1 MLPLETVREFVLDRC
16 PAGTPVSV
24 PVADALGLVTA
35 SKIISAEAIPQFA
48 NTAMDG
54 FAVRSADVV
63 DAPCNL
69 RVVETIAA
77 GHAPQVTVGPGEAS
91 RIMTGATIPP
101 GADAVVMV
109 ERTSL
114 VTPSSTANPN
124 RTAADGPAS
133 GDGTAEIVRVDV
145 SVPPG
150 NHVRPVGDDLHAG
163 TVVFGVGTEL
173 TAGHLGV
180 LCSLGMT
187 EVEVFPRL
195 RVGVLSTGDELV
207 DDGSPLRPG
216 QIRDSNRRTLLALA
230 HRADVVPVDL
240 GLSPDDPDEIEAA
253 ITTGVQTCDAIV
265 TSGGVSMGDFDYVKA
280 VLDRIGDMRWM
291 QVAIKPAKPLAFGTV
306 GDVPV
311 FGLPGN
317 PVSSMVSFELFA
329 RPGLRSM
336 MGHPDPVRSPVTATA
351 AEDLPRRSDGK
362 THFMRVLATPSDGG
376 VEVRSAGGQ
385 GSHMLWAMAKANALA
400 VVPDGDGVRAGG
412 PVDVLLLD

>member
-1 MLPLETVREFVLDRC
+1 MLPLDTVREFVLDRC
-16 PAGTPVSV
+16 PARTPVTV

-35 SKIISAEAIPQFA
+35 SEIISSEAIPQFA

-63 DAPCNL
+63 EAPCDL

-109 ERTSL
+109 ERTSI
-114 VTPSSTANPN
+114 VS
-124 RTAADGPAS
+124 DGPAC
-133 GDGTAEIVRVDV
+133 GDGAAEIVRVEV

-163 TVVFGVGTEL
+163 THVFAVGTEL

-240 GLSPDDPDEIEAA
+240 GLSPDHPGKIETA

-280 VLDRIGDMRWM
+280 VLGRIGDMRWM

-336 MGHPDPVRSPVTATA
+336 MGHPDPVRPTVMATA
-351 AEDLPRRSDGK
+351 AEDLPRRADGK
-362 THFMRVLATPSDGG
+362 THFMRVLATPRDGG

-400 VVPDGDGVRAGG
+400 VVPDGGGVRAGE

>member
-1 MLPLETVREFVLDRC
+1 M
-16 PAGTPVSV
+16 

-35 SKIISAEAIPQFA
+35 SEIISSEAIPQFA

-63 DAPCNL
+63 DAPCEL

-91 RIMTGATIPP
+91 RIMTGAIIPP

-124 RTAADGPAS
+124 STAADGSAS
-133 GDGTAEIVRVDV
+133 GNGAAETVRVEV

-163 TVVFGVGTEL
+163 THVFAAGTEL

-230 HRADVVPVDL
+230 QRVDVVPVDL
-240 GLSPDDPDEIEAA
+240 GLAPDDPDEIETA
-253 ITTGVQTCDAIV
+253 ITTGVQTCDVIV

-280 VLDRIGDMRWM
+280 VLDRVGDMRWM

-336 MGHPDPVRSPVTATA
+336 MGHPDPVRPTVEATA
-351 AEDLPRRSDGK
+351 AEALPRRADGK
-362 THFMRVLATPSDGG
+362 THFMRVLATPADGG

-412 PVDVLLLD
+412 SVEVLLLD

>member
-16 PAGTPVSV
+16 SARAPLSV

-35 SKIISAEAIPQFA
+35 SEIISSEAIPQFA

-63 DAPCNL
+63 DAPCDL

-109 ERTSL
+109 ERTSI
-114 VTPSSTANPN
+114 VTG
-124 RTAADGPAS
+124 GPAS
-133 GDGTAEIVRVDV
+133 GDGATEIVRVEV

-163 TVVFGVGTEL
+163 THVFGVGTEL

-180 LCSLGMT
+180 LCSLGLT

-240 GLSPDDPDEIEAA
+240 GLSPDDPDEIETA

-336 MGHPDPVRSPVTATA
+336 MGHPDPVRPTVEATA
-351 AEDLPRRSDGK
+351 AEDLPRRADGK
-362 THFMRVLATPSDGG
+362 THFMRVLATPTDGG

>member
-1 MLPLETVREFVLDRC
+1 M
-16 PAGTPVSV
+16 

-35 SKIISAEAIPQFA
+35 SEIISSEAIPQFA

-54 FAVRSADVV
+54 FAVRSADVA
-63 DAPCNL
+63 DAPCEL

-91 RIMTGATIPP
+91 RIMTGAIIPP

-124 RTAADGPAS
+124 STAADGSAS
-133 GDGTAEIVRVDV
+133 GNGAAETVRVEV

-163 TVVFGVGTEL
+163 THVFAAGTEL

-230 HRADVVPVDL
+230 QRVDVVPVDL
-240 GLSPDDPDEIEAA
+240 GLAPDDPDEIETA
-253 ITTGVQTCDAIV
+253 ITTGVQTCDVIV

-280 VLDRIGDMRWM
+280 VLDRVGDMRWM

-336 MGHPDPVRSPVTATA
+336 MGHPDPVRPTVEATA
-351 AEDLPRRSDGK
+351 AEALPRRADGK
-362 THFMRVLATPSDGG
+362 THFMRVLATPADGG

-412 PVDVLLLD
+412 SVEVLLLD

>member
-1 MLPLETVREFVLDRC
+1 MPSTLRPMLPLESVREFVLDRC
-16 PAGTPVSV
+16 PARTPVSV

-35 SKIISAEAIPQFA
+35 SEIISAEAIPQFA

-63 DAPCNL
+63 DAPCDL

-109 ERTSL
+109 ERTSI
-114 VTPSSTANPN
+114 VT
-124 RTAADGPAS
+124 DGPAS
-133 GDGTAEIVRVDV
+133 GNGAAEIVRVEV

-163 TVVFGVGTEL
+163 THVFAAGTEL

-216 QIRDSNRRTLLALA
+216 QIRDSNRRTLLALTQ
-230 HRADVVPVDL
+230 RVDVVPVDL
-240 GLSPDDPDEIEAA
+240 GLAPDDPDEIETA

-280 VLDRIGDMRWM
+280 VLDRVGDMRWM

-336 MGHPDPVRSPVTATA
+336 MGHPDPVRPTVEATA
-351 AEDLPRRSDGK
+351 AEDLPRRADGK
-362 THFMRVLATPSDGG
+362 THFMRVLATPTDGG

>member
-1 MLPLETVREFVLDRC
+1 M
-16 PAGTPVSV
+16 

-35 SKIISAEAIPQFA
+35 SEIISSEAIPQFA

-54 FAVRSADVV
+54 FAVRSADVA
-63 DAPCNL
+63 DAPCEL

-91 RIMTGATIPP
+91 RIMTGAIIPP

-124 RTAADGPAS
+124 STAADGSAS
-133 GDGTAEIVRVDV
+133 GNGAAEIVRVEV

-163 TVVFGVGTEL
+163 THVFAVGTEL

-207 DDGSPLRPG
+207 DDGSPLGPG

-230 HRADVVPVDL
+230 QRVDVIPVDL
-240 GLSPDDPDEIEAA
+240 GLAPDDPDEIETA
-253 ITTGVQTCDAIV
+253 ITTGVQTCDVIV

-280 VLDRIGDMRWM
+280 VLDRVGDMRWM

-336 MGHPDPVRSPVTATA
+336 MGHPDPVRPTVEATA
-351 AEDLPRRSDGK
+351 AEALPRRADGK
-362 THFMRVLATPSDGG
+362 THFMRVLATPADGG

-412 PVDVLLLD
+412 SVEVLLLD

>member
-1 MLPLETVREFVLDRC
+1 
-16 PAGTPVSV
+16 V

-35 SKIISAEAIPQFA
+35 SEIISSEAIPQFA

-54 FAVRSADVV
+54 FAVRSVDVV
-63 DAPCNL
+63 DAPCEL

-91 RIMTGATIPP
+91 RIMTGAIIPP

-124 RTAADGPAS
+124 STAADGPAS
-133 GDGTAEIVRVDV
+133 GNGAAETVRVEV

-163 TVVFGVGTEL
+163 THVFAAGTEL

-230 HRADVVPVDL
+230 QRVDVIPVDL
-240 GLSPDDPDEIEAA
+240 GLAPDDPDEIETA
-253 ITTGVQTCDAIV
+253 ITTGVQTCDVIV

-280 VLDRIGDMRWM
+280 VLDRVGDMRWM

-336 MGHPDPVRSPVTATA
+336 MGHPDPVRPTVEATA
-351 AEDLPRRSDGK
+351 AEALPRRADGK
-362 THFMRVLATPSDGG
+362 THFMRVLATPADGG

-412 PVDVLLLD
+412 SVEVLLLD

>member
-1 MLPLETVREFVLDRC
+1 MLPLESVREFVLDRC
-16 PAGTPVSV
+16 PARAPQSV

-35 SKIISAEAIPQFA
+35 SEIISSEAIPQFA

-54 FAVRSADVV
+54 FAVRSADVA
-63 DAPCNL
+63 DAPCEL

-91 RIMTGATIPP
+91 RIMTGAIIPP

-124 RTAADGPAS
+124 STAADGHAS
-133 GDGTAEIVRVDV
+133 GNSAAEIVRVEV

-163 TVVFGVGTEL
+163 THVFAAGTEL
-173 TAGHLGV
+173 AAGHLGV

-187 EVEVFPRL
+187 DVEVFPRL

-230 HRADVVPVDL
+230 QRVDAVPVDL
-240 GLSPDDPDEIEAA
+240 GLAPDDPDEIETA
-253 ITTGVQTCDAIV
+253 ITTGVQTCDVIV

-280 VLDRIGDMRWM
+280 VLDRVGDMRWM

-329 RPGLRSM
+329 RPSLRSM
-336 MGHPDPVRSPVTATA
+336 MGHPDPVRPTVEATA
-351 AEDLPRRSDGK
+351 AEALPRRADGK
-362 THFMRVLATPSDGG
+362 THFMRVLATPADGG

-412 PVDVLLLD
+412 SVEVLLLD

>member
-1 MLPLETVREFVLDRC
+1 MLPLESVREFVLDRC
-16 PAGTPVSV
+16 PARAPQSV

-35 SKIISAEAIPQFA
+35 SEIISSEAIPQFA

-54 FAVRSADVV
+54 FAVRSADVA
-63 DAPCNL
+63 DAPCEL

-91 RIMTGATIPP
+91 RIMTGAIIPP

-124 RTAADGPAS
+124 STAADGSAS
-133 GDGTAEIVRVDV
+133 GNGAAEIVRVEV

-163 TVVFGVGTEL
+163 THVFAVGTEL

-207 DDGSPLRPG
+207 DDGSPLGPG

-230 HRADVVPVDL
+230 QRVDVIPVDL
-240 GLSPDDPDEIEAA
+240 GLAPDDPDEIETA
-253 ITTGVQTCDAIV
+253 ITTGVQTCDVIV

-280 VLDRIGDMRWM
+280 VLDRVGDMRWM

-336 MGHPDPVRSPVTATA
+336 MGHPDPVRPTVEATA
-351 AEDLPRRSDGK
+351 AEALPRRADGK
-362 THFMRVLATPSDGG
+362 THFMRVLATPADGG

-412 PVDVLLLD
+412 SVEVLLLD

>member
-1 MLPLETVREFVLDRC
+1 MPDTLRPMLPLEAVREFVLDRC
-16 PAGTPVSV
+16 PARTPVSV

-35 SKIISAEAIPQFA
+35 SEIISSEAIPQFA

-54 FAVRSADVV
+54 FAVRSADLV
-63 DAPCNL
+63 DAPCDL

-77 GHAPQVTVGPGEAS
+77 GHAPQMTVGTGEAS

-109 ERTSL
+109 ERTSI
-114 VTPSSTANPN
+114 VT
-124 RTAADGPAS
+124 DGPAS
-133 GDGTAEIVRVDV
+133 GDGAAEIVRVEV

-163 TVVFGVGTEL
+163 AHVFGVGTEL

-207 DDGSPLRPG
+207 DDGGPLRPG

-230 HRADVVPVDL
+230 HRADVIPVDL
-240 GLSPDDPDEIEAA
+240 GLSPDEPDKIEAA
-253 ITTGVQTCDAIV
+253 ISTGIDTCDAIV

-336 MGHPDPVRSPVTATA
+336 MGHPDPVRPTVAATA
-351 AEDLPRRSDGK
+351 AEDLPRRADGK
-362 THFMRVLATPSDGG
+362 THFMRVLATSANGG

>member
-1 MLPLETVREFVLDRC
+1 M
-16 PAGTPVSV
+16 

-35 SKIISAEAIPQFA
+35 SEIISSEAIPQFA

-54 FAVRSADVV
+54 FAVRSADVA
-63 DAPCNL
+63 DAPCEL

-91 RIMTGATIPP
+91 RIMTGAIIPP

-124 RTAADGPAS
+124 STAADGHAS
-133 GDGTAEIVRVDV
+133 GNSAAEIVRVEV

-163 TVVFGVGTEL
+163 THVFAAGTEL
-173 TAGHLGV
+173 AAGHLGV

-187 EVEVFPRL
+187 DVEVFPRL

-230 HRADVVPVDL
+230 QRVDAVPVDL
-240 GLSPDDPDEIEAA
+240 GLAPDDPDEIETA
-253 ITTGVQTCDAIV
+253 ITTGVQTCDVIV

-280 VLDRIGDMRWM
+280 VLDRVGDMRWM

-329 RPGLRSM
+329 RPSLRSM
-336 MGHPDPVRSPVTATA
+336 MGHPDPVRPTVEATA
-351 AEDLPRRSDGK
+351 AEALPRRADGK
-362 THFMRVLATPSDGG
+362 THFMRVLATPADGG

-412 PVDVLLLD
+412 SVEVLLLD

>member
-1 MLPLETVREFVLDRC
+1 MLPLETAREFVLDRC
-16 PAGTPVSV
+16 QARKPVRV

-35 SKIISAEAIPQFA
+35 SEIIASEDIPQFA

-54 FAVRSADVV
+54 FAVRSADVA
-63 DAPCNL
+63 DAPCEL
-69 RVVETIAA
+69 RIVETIAA
-77 GHAPQVTVGPGEAS
+77 GHAPQITVGPGEAS

-109 ERTSL
+109 ERTAIVSDS
-114 VTPSSTANPN
+114 V
-124 RTAADGPAS
+124 ADG
-133 GDGTAEIVRVDV
+133 EVVRVEI
-145 SVPPG
+145 SVPRD

-163 TVVFGVGTEL
+163 DNVFPARTEL
-173 TAGHLGV
+173 AAGHLGV

-187 EVEVFPRL
+187 DVEVYPRP

-207 DDGSPLRPG
+207 DDGSPLQPG

-230 HRADVVPVDL
+230 HRADVETVDL
-240 GLSPDDPDEIEAA
+240 GLVRDDPAEIEASLA
-253 ITTGVQTCDAIV
+253 IGVQTCDAIV

-280 VLDRIGDMRWM
+280 VLERIGDMRWM

-336 MGHPDPVRSPVTATA
+336 MGHPQPIRPTVMAFA
-351 AEDLPRRSDGK
+351 AEDLLRRPDGK
-362 THFMRVLATPSDGG
+362 THFMRVLATPLGG
-376 VEVRSAGGQ
+376 RTEVRSAGGQ
-385 GSHMLWAMAKANALA
+385 GSHMLWAMAKSNALA
-400 VVPDGDGVRAGG
+400 VIGDGDGVRAGG
-412 PVDVLLLD
+412 KLDVLLLD

>member
-1 MLPLETVREFVLDRC
+1 M
-16 PAGTPVSV
+16 

-35 SKIISAEAIPQFA
+35 SEIISSEAIPQFA

-54 FAVRSADVV
+54 FAVRSADVA
-63 DAPCNL
+63 DAPCEL

-91 RIMTGATIPP
+91 RIMTGAIIPP

-124 RTAADGPAS
+124 STAADGPAS
-133 GDGTAEIVRVDV
+133 GNGAAEIVRVEV

-163 TVVFGVGTEL
+163 THVFAAGTEL

-230 HRADVVPVDL
+230 QRVDVVPVDL
-240 GLSPDDPDEIEAA
+240 GLSPDDPDAIETA

-280 VLDRIGDMRWM
+280 VLDRIGDMRSM

-336 MGHPDPVRSPVTATA
+336 MGHPDPVRPTVEATA
-351 AEDLPRRSDGK
+351 AEALPRRADGK
-362 THFMRVLATPSDGG
+362 THFMRVLATPADGG

>member
-1 MLPLETVREFVLDRC
+1 MLPLESVREFVLDRC
-16 PAGTPVSV
+16 PARAPQSV

-35 SKIISAEAIPQFA
+35 SEIISSEAIPQFA

-54 FAVRSADVV
+54 FAVRSADVA
-63 DAPCNL
+63 DAPCEL

-91 RIMTGATIPP
+91 RIMTGAIIPP

-124 RTAADGPAS
+124 STAADGPAS
-133 GDGTAEIVRVDV
+133 GNGAAEIVRVEV

-163 TVVFGVGTEL
+163 THVFAAGTEL

-230 HRADVVPVDL
+230 QRVDVVPVDL
-240 GLSPDDPDEIEAA
+240 GLSPDDPDAIETA

-280 VLDRIGDMRWM
+280 VLDRIGDMRSM

-336 MGHPDPVRSPVTATA
+336 MGHPDPVRPTVEATA
-351 AEDLPRRSDGK
+351 AEALPRRADGK
-362 THFMRVLATPSDGG
+362 THFMRVLATPADGG